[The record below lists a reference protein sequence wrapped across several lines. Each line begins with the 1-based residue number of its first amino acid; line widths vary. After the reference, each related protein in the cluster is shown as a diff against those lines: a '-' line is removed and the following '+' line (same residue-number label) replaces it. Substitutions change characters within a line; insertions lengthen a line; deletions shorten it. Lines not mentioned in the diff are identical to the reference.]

1 MTKKRN
7 SASTNEKRT
16 KLIKELAKGK
26 NVSEAGRAAGY
37 SAPQAAHRALSRMRI
52 YLPEI
57 LARLD
62 LSVEKV
68 LMKFKDQLEAKET
81 KFFAHEG
88 IVVDSREVVAHDIQH
103 LAADKLAKIY
113 GLYPHNGHDQDTDRD
128 RPGRITIQVAITD
141 SRTAETLMGLV
152 SALSANRERP
162 VLDATP
168 HEDQGRAGQPETTQI
183 IP

>member
-1 MTKKRN
+1 MARKRN

-26 NVSEAGRAAGY
+26 NVAEAGRAAGY

-81 KFFAHEG
+81 KFFTHEG

-113 GLYPHNGHDQDTDRD
+113 GLYPHNGHDNDSGDD
-128 RPGRITIQVAITD
+128 RPGSVTINLVVPDAG
-141 SRTAETLMGLV
+141 RAELIMGLL
-152 SALSANRERP
+152 AKLSANRERP

-168 HEDQGRAGQPETTQI
+168 HEDQGRAGQPETPQI